1 MPDDAK
7 PPEKTANDDSP
18 KKPEIPEKPP
28 VETQHQIIL
37 NGEVLSF
44 TATTGVIPLK
54 DEANDTVTARIF
66 FTAYTLKGVEDT
78 SARPLV
84 FVFNGGPGSSSVW
97 LHLGATG
104 PKRVVM
110 QPEGWMPSPP
120 FRLEENAYSWLDL
133 ADLVFIDPVGTGY
146 SRAADREKQKEFWSL
161 ENDLKSVGEF
171 IRLYLTR
178 YKRWH
183 SPLFLAGESY
193 GTTRAAGLAGH
204 LFEQGIAFN
213 GLVLISAVFN
223 FQTLEFEQGNDLP
236 YVLFLPTYAATAW
249 YHHKLSPALQERS
262 LYDVFEEVAAW
273 AETEYLVALAK
284 GDRLSGGEREAA
296 IAQLAA
302 YTGLSPR
309 FLDGSNLRVRDRHFF
324 KELLRDQKRTVGRLD
339 SRFKGIDKLAVSEHI
354 DYDPAMSA
362 IMPPYTAM
370 LNQYIRAELGYE
382 TDVRYEIISPDVG
395 KNWEWDRGKYP
406 DTSEPLR
413 SAVTQNPF
421 MKVLIAMGHY
431 DLATPPFATQYTL
444 SHMDLDPAVRGNF
457 EVTTYEAGHMMYLD
471 SVSLAKLKQDVARFV
486 RGALGNQAS
495 DG

>member
-1 MPDDAK
+1 MADDAK
-7 PPEKTANDDSP
+7 ATEKTANDESP
-18 KKPEIPEKPP
+18 KKPEVPEAPP
-28 VETQHQIIL
+28 VQTQHQIAL
-37 NGEVLSF
+37 NGEILSY

-54 DEANDTVTARIF
+54 DEDKDQVTARVF
-66 FTAYTLKGVEDT
+66 FTSYTLDGVDDT
-78 SARPLV
+78 STRPLA

-97 LHLGATG
+97 LHLGAIG
-104 PKRVVM
+104 PKRVVL

-120 FRLEENAYSWLDL
+120 FRLEDNAYSWLDL

-146 SRAADREKQKEFWSL
+146 SRAADPEKKKEFWSL

-178 YKRWH
+178 AKRWH

-204 LFEQGIAFN
+204 LFSQGIAFN
-213 GLVLISAVFN
+213 GLVLISTVLN
-223 FQTLEFEQGNDLP
+223 FQTIEFEQGNDLP

-262 LYDVFEEVAAW
+262 VREVVEEAEAW
-273 AETEYLVALAK
+273 AETEYLVALTK
-284 GDRLSGGEREAA
+284 GDRLSDSDRQTV

-309 FLDGSNLRVRDRHFF
+309 FIDDSNLRVRDRHFF

-354 DYDPAMSA
+354 DCDPAMSA
-362 IMPPYTAM
+362 TTPPYTAM
-370 LNQYIRAELGYE
+370 INQYLRAELGYE
-382 TDVRYEIISPDVG
+382 TDLRYEILSHDIG
-395 KNWEWDRGKYP
+395 KEWEWDRGKYP

-413 SAVTQNPF
+413 SAVSQNPF
-421 MKVLIAMGHY
+421 MKVLIAMGYY
-431 DLATPPFATQYTL
+431 DLATPPSATQYTL
-444 SHMDLDPAVRGNF
+444 SHMDLDPALRGNF
-457 EVTTYEAGHMMYLD
+457 QVTTYEAGHMMYID
-471 SVSLAKLKQDVARFV
+471 IPSLAKLKQDVTQFV
-486 RGALGNQAS
+486 QAALGGSAPQV
-495 DG
+495 